1 MRSSDWSSDVCSS
14 DLHRADSTPNSYP
27 ASWPR
32 RTHRQRSRRPA
43 VCESEGVISHRNDQ
57 HERGRPWPERPSD
70 TRRSQGCPGWVSQ
83 QKPAAST
90 ARSLPRRTVSDYPS
104 LSFGVQPTSD
114 AVIVPAEKHPLD
126 SPVTSTA
133 SQSPS
138 NDPTPEQP
146 RVGKES

>member
-1 MRSSDWSSDVCSS
+1 MQRRPPRPTRTDTLFPYTTLFRS
-14 DLHRADSTPNSYP
+14 
-27 ASWPR
+27 
-32 RTHRQRSRRPA
+32 RPA
-43 VCESEGVISHRNDQ
+43 VCESEWVISHRNDQ

-104 LSFGVQPTSD
+104 LSFGVQATSD

-133 SQSPS
+133 SQSTS
-138 NDPTPEQP
+138 NEIGRTSCRA
-146 RVGKES
+146 RVCQYVLILGVA